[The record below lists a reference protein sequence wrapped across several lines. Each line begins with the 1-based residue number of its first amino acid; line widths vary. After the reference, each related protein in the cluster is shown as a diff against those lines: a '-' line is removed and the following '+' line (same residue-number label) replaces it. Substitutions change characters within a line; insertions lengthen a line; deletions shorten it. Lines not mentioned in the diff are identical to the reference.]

1 MKITS
6 NHPILHAVDLM
17 VQDLTMISL
26 NIRAHLLTTNR
37 HIVGVG
43 VVDFGGV
50 DIRHHRHHHHPL
62 IRGRLSIDVVL
73 RGGVGTGEGV
83 VTIRIQ
89 VEGDET
95 VLVIHTI
102 NLRPPLNTTENQ
114 GLRRPI
120 TTLIVQELKSERTNP
135 KKIAKILGARCL

>member
-1 MKITS
+1 MKIIP
-6 NHPILHAVDLM
+6 NHRILHAVDLM

-26 NIRAHLLTTNR
+26 NIRAHLLTINR

-50 DIRHHRHHHHPL
+50 GIHHHHPPL
-62 IRGRLSIDVVL
+62 IRGRLSIGVVL
-73 RGGVGTGEGV
+73 RGGAGTGEGV
-83 VTIRIQ
+83 GMIRIQ
-89 VEGDET
+89 VEEDET
-95 VLVIHTI
+95 VLVIRTI

-120 TTLIVQELKSERTNP
+120 TTLIVQELKPEKTSP
-135 KKIAKILGARCL
+135 KIARIPGARCL